1 MCSRPSLPARTQREL
16 AVSSSDKTREN
27 VPISSFSKVVSEI
40 KKNPK
45 QSSISTWG
53 PLMYHERLRLLSL
66 HLIRCLY
73 SSRVRKPVMGK
84 LQKGETGRAPGP
96 SEVLSKAFPFYA
108 LSRRYSSCQLIF
120 ILAKT
125 WGLKRTFQ
133 LLRCTL
139 QQDWVSFF
147 FFFLKRQGGE
157 EEKEELKKE
166 RRLESVGMERTSRQ
180 RGTEENQLGK
190 RGEDEYGIV
199 HRWKEEPDTY
209 RMCWFW
215 LLALCAHPENQ
226 FDTSQ

>member
-1 MCSRPSLPARTQREL
+1 MLCTATFFFLFTAATRGGCRERGVAAMAQKSDKSHFQEKQTLPEVMCSRPCLAARTQREL
-16 AVSSSDKTREN
+16 AVSGSDNTREN
-27 VPISSFSKVVSEI
+27 VPISSFSKVVSEM
-40 KKNPK
+40 KKKKKKPK

-133 LLRCTL
+133 LLRHTL
-139 QQDWVSFF
+139 QQD
-147 FFFLKRQGGE
+147 
-157 EEKEELKKE
+157 
-166 RRLESVGMERTSRQ
+166 
-180 RGTEENQLGK
+180 
-190 RGEDEYGIV
+190 
-199 HRWKEEPDTY
+199 
-209 RMCWFW
+209 
-215 LLALCAHPENQ
+215 
-226 FDTSQ
+226 